1 VPAGLKAGTTP
12 SSQSARVTATC
23 TSTPTITITATPT
36 ATTTVD
42 SSRLLQAVVAA
53 PNVSRNGNPIHL
65 SFTLGRSAQ
74 VHMMVYSL
82 NGKMVYQAQTNGQ
95 VGVNELLWQAETQA
109 HQKVAGGLYLYVLT
123 VDGDGEQVR
132 RSGKMLVYH

>member
-1 VPAGLKAGTTP
+1 
-12 SSQSARVTATC
+12 
-23 TSTPTITITATPT
+23 
-36 ATTTVD
+36 
-42 SSRLLQAVVAA
+42 LLQAVVAA